1 MSARRVS
8 AGALAALILVL
19 AGCGGTTSSK
29 RSPKPAQAPLVPG
42 ARVVARAVQ
51 CDRGASAFCSVQLVA
66 IDPRYKSSEQ
76 LADAEHDLVERA
88 GWTESDAD
96 TGDERAAESPGH
108 KLRLTYA
115 AAYGDLK
122 GIDVGWIHR
131 SRKIALALSK
141 AMFDRVA
148 AISVELDH
156 GSS

>member
-1 MSARRVS
+1 MAPRRLS
-8 AGALAALILVL
+8 AGAFAALILVVS
-19 AGCGGTTSSK
+19 GCGGTTSSK
-29 RSPKPAQAPLVPG
+29 RNPKLDQVPLVAG

-51 CDRGASAFCSVQLVA
+51 CDRGASPFCSVQLVA
-66 IDPRYKSSEQ
+66 VDPRYRTSEQ
-76 LADAEHDLVERA
+76 LADAEHDLVKRA
-88 GWTESDAD
+88 GWTESNAD

-108 KLRLTYA
+108 KLRVTFA
-115 AAYGDLK
+115 TAYGDLK
-122 GIDVGWIHR
+122 GIDVGWVRR